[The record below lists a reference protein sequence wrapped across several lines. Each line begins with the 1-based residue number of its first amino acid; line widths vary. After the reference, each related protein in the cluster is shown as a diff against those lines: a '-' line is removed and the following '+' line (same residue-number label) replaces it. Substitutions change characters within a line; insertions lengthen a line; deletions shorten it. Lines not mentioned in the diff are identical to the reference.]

1 MSSCSISSTV
11 LAWLQK
17 ELLLYTELLLIP
29 AMSNVSIEE
38 EEDTWQPKALLC
50 LAHHF
55 FPDALPDL
63 IDQLES
69 PSTSQHLTTSYNI
82 FEQHLKVLPAT
93 TWIGYLKD
101 IEAAIVENQQLPTE
115 DTLRDLHIGSTDLPD
130 QMVDKQ
136 LNLVMVSLNRLFHQ
150 LVDLSIREGLS
161 TSTRSPS
168 PHITNTVDELLLTT
182 TTTDLAIKNRP
193 LEDIPCMTLD
203 EILVALRTLESRDL
217 SHLKQ
222 CIDSLPTC
230 LKSHPNLAVRISAID
245 ATHAA
250 LHLQLHKGDMLRTTI
265 QFTSSAASIR
275 NELEFIQA
283 KMLKTTTT
291 DVGIQDLESR
301 SKAAGTAIGHLGY
314 KFKELFGS
322 DTVCLQEYSFLRDKY
337 DLICSWVD
345 DVRVWFVEAERIR
358 SWIEQRIHLL
368 EAKPNMNALEE
379 VELDYEVL
387 SIDQLNM
394 EQQGLERQVEVF
406 DKEDMT
412 RLRAHVKALTGGN
425 KDLSP
430 ADTTT
435 IEITFTTLM
444 TLDRLMH
451 LLRRHSYELQMLTLR
466 MYWEKEYDMSV
477 TWVRTTG
484 ENVRLFVQQKAR
496 WRPPTTTV
504 DDDDSEEKKLLEKNE
519 IINSLI
525 DFEKQSS
532 VFDQGQFTATV
543 NMYQDLDDACNIE
556 LPSHLESRQV
566 AIEEAFE
573 ELTNR
578 ISFARQV
585 VEQYLVVTDFLD
597 RADKLKYEGDSL
609 RQDITL
615 AAEQHGAQSTTG
627 GNTDFSEKVSLF
639 QENAVRLVTSVASRV
654 PYPEASH
661 PTDEQGNDDANE
673 VIRMVIG
680 ARKSALVLFGEAL
693 DHSLGSYRRALQ
705 LQKRAKQLQDEIVR
719 LQSWVDERMRSIK
732 KSKVDVFVGKCALD
746 ETDLARLNKE
756 RDGQVAKM
764 KGIKENDIKKLSDNI
779 QGLQTASAQP
789 PTNVNTAALV
799 GTLNED
805 MVGLEDQLVVLNDAL
820 QVHSLCL
827 DILGKRIS
835 WETQHAKT
843 TLWISNMTFSVWEF
857 ISRKAQWR
865 SDMEL
870 DLDRQSIQLEFDLMQ
885 TKVQEFYHD
894 QLKPVDQTF
903 TELANG
909 FLIILSSANIDTN
922 QAQDNITPEHVQ
934 RRQDTLDQS
943 YHNLCDLIEFS
954 KDVLQQHTALTRFS
968 AQVSTLGDTGRQ
980 LISDIQE
987 ANDTVMKLIDMDAR
1001 REHFVSSVK
1010 EFSQD
1015 VIQVWM
1021 QCGSQLPYPQCPED
1035 ARATRPST
1043 NDDEISTE
1051 VATIIFKNY
1060 TELQDLVK
1068 RMSDLLQHLDVSI
1081 VYRMKLETW
1090 CKDSDA
1096 FDEDVK
1102 QLTKDIDTVYSFDLS
1117 TGIVESTTNAQQ
1129 QVVHVRTYLDKSKSF
1144 EGHVTQLKTEKF
1156 QPLLRDL
1163 DELKCAVESDD
1174 QVKSVIDPA
1183 VTQAT
1188 MIALESSWQELN
1200 NRVASF
1206 KNQANACHHRMD
1218 WESVWNSQ
1226 WSQVNRIQDQ
1236 VREWMNEKNLWISSA
1251 QGDLDT
1257 LISRIQVSDTCL
1269 NQLQENVGP
1278 LKTAFD
1284 DMMTSYKSCDMVYT
1298 TLLEAKQDDLD
1309 KLFAKVLDLV
1319 ATQVSEIQLLK
1330 QRHDWEAQVDQ
1341 ELKACNEKTLEIE
1354 SFIRTSARWAPS
1366 SLDLDLKSGPSV
1378 DAQVTAL
1385 SGLLENLS
1393 NLQTKNPVLLQ
1404 SELIYKRKAG
1414 LEATMHRV
1422 QEHVNFV
1429 DQVLEQRDM
1438 IVHRLTK
1445 VSQLETLAESIKS
1458 GFLASDKVYGQ
1469 EQEDLQDYNSRV
1481 SQLES
1486 SMAYPVRHYR
1496 DHDAQ
1501 CREEDE
1507 AHNTVMT
1514 DMLNDRRSRL
1524 DELGSSLESI
1534 LKSKERLSH
1543 CKAAEETYM
1552 SEANAVKEWMEA
1564 KSLQLGN
1571 LEPGSSQDVQ
1581 ELRVAVNAIGAV
1593 QSAATTY
1600 ASSVQALKESANQCV
1615 IMIQQQGDD
1624 EDILARIQATQ
1635 LNINASWKD
1644 LVQKIDGTKT
1654 RLSSLLRH
1662 REYVVCVES
1671 FQKKCQSF
1679 TSAVTALD
1687 LEDVTED
1694 VSNQWQN
1701 DIEMLSS
1708 TFIEQI
1714 KSRLTEEKAKQ
1725 EGDVSSDLVQ
1735 EMSDRYTLVLEEFE
1749 TFKALVAEKTVDA
1762 NHDRLKKNYFSGA
1775 DEVDACM
1782 AMTRDALDTA
1792 CRRIIYGK
1800 SVQDDQATV
1809 DQVTESYQT
1818 LCEVFEKHHE
1828 TYDEQRSFYRFLQ
1841 LNKVSGLSQ
1850 VDSRQ
1855 QDLEQR
1861 WKQLKQDVTNDK
1873 QHADNVSQW
1882 FDLHAKLNEM
1892 QSESL
1897 SGIFTRLENMEM
1909 EEVMP
1914 GFLEQDASLLKLLE
1928 SRLFACWD
1936 TAAGLTDDGNLA
1948 CFQTRY
1954 DELQDDL
1961 KRATGLL
1968 SEKKNDAQQHVDF
1981 VVCQKQLQE
1990 VQDAVELVTKDVN
2003 QNLDTLVVEENSSKY
2018 LEQLFRS
2025 LSSSLPDT
2033 EAQQKKIL
2041 AQATALQEVLSTLQS
2056 KYIGTDD
2063 RAGSIQSAIDV
2074 SINSLNKTLETEQS
2088 TNDMLR
2094 RVLGHAKS
2102 AENISTW
2109 VENCHTATVQVLGDH
2124 LDESEASLELSSLE
2138 QKLVEFENV
2147 IDSFKELSKSLLSVQ
2162 QSGHQVVSK
2171 LVEAVKKSSEEID
2184 AKWAAALDE
2193 FKDVEATVQ
2202 TITRGTAIARKIK
2215 NIMGMVGETREYVNG
2230 FKLFDSD
2237 DTCSVHTTDIS
2248 ISSDIG
2254 DTQTSSSDVGD
2265 TQASDTQA
2273 SSDDEK
2279 TAIEVEV
2286 EGKSSSEEKKPEI
2299 VKENQPLLTMLR
2311 QFEVENIQC
2320 NLQTMESDIKPQIE
2334 SEMKQLDTMISEVQD
2349 IDSMFIRQHEEV
2361 QESVDSLFQLFTT
2374 KYAEL
2379 DKAMDIGKY
2388 LTLADDIEILQ
2399 SSLEEALSKSAPH
2412 HATLIGSSFSRTD
2425 LHAKLIELDARFN
2438 YYEKKIVQNMTNAKQ
2453 QASVVIDKQDTEGQ
2467 LVSTHLKEMER
2478 KWALIKKQF
2487 KARKIELSRT
2497 IDTSVDPHDQHAR
2510 IRKSSLPTRKAS
2522 SILRDRAD
2530 SSLTRQRLSPTASS
2544 SSNSSKGSVNRLNT
2558 NRSTGRYLAPPLQ
2571 HQPSK
2576 SATHVKPK
2584 AARVTVPKPPLNSYV
2599 ADPHNDLDIEIGRI
2613 VNETPYRV
2621 KVKMVPGEVGRYW
2634 FGNLNPKLAYC
2645 RVLKSKMVMVRVGGG
2660 WTELS
2665 QFLRD
2670 HALLEGDFIPRRRR
2684 NNRTKMIPEEDEP
2697 KSPTIQEGFI
2707 ETRRDFGRQQQRQ
2720 QQRSVSPQNRSSTT
2734 TNSSR
2739 SSNSNQPT
2747 GSPSRSAS
2755 TNTAGYKDGD
2765 KFIAVDHNGNQL
2777 EVKMTKV
2784 VDVGGS
2790 MSSST
2795 ANTNDYTRR
2804 RMARR
2809 KEKSETITNNPL
2821 VTTRVKPPPTPPPTS
2836 TTKVTP
2842 VPTTKNTTKN
2852 TNVKTNSKNT
2862 TQNNS

>member
-1 MSSCSISSTV
+1 M
-11 LAWLQK
+11 
-17 ELLLYTELLLIP
+17 
-29 AMSNVSIEE
+29 
-38 EEDTWQPKALLC
+38 
-50 LAHHF
+50 
-55 FPDALPDL
+55 
-63 IDQLES
+63 
-69 PSTSQHLTTSYNI
+69 
-82 FEQHLKVLPAT
+82 
-93 TWIGYLKD
+93 
-101 IEAAIVENQQLPTE
+101 
-115 DTLRDLHIGSTDLPD
+115 
-130 QMVDKQ
+130 
-136 LNLVMVSLNRLFHQ
+136 
-150 LVDLSIREGLS
+150 
-161 TSTRSPS
+161 
-168 PHITNTVDELLLTT
+168 
-182 TTTDLAIKNRP
+182 
-193 LEDIPCMTLD
+193 
-203 EILVALRTLESRDL
+203 
-217 SHLKQ
+217 
-222 CIDSLPTC
+222 
-230 LKSHPNLAVRISAID
+230 
-245 ATHAA
+245 
-250 LHLQLHKGDMLRTTI
+250 
-265 QFTSSAASIR
+265 
-275 NELEFIQA
+275 
-283 KMLKTTTT
+283 
-291 DVGIQDLESR
+291 
-301 SKAAGTAIGHLGY
+301 
-314 KFKELFGS
+314 
-322 DTVCLQEYSFLRDKY
+322 
-337 DLICSWVD
+337 
-345 DVRVWFVEAERIR
+345 
-358 SWIEQRIHLL
+358 
-368 EAKPNMNALEE
+368 
-379 VELDYEVL
+379 
-387 SIDQLNM
+387 
-394 EQQGLERQVEVF
+394 
-406 DKEDMT
+406 
-412 RLRAHVKALTGGN
+412 
-425 KDLSP
+425 
-430 ADTTT
+430 
-435 IEITFTTLM
+435 
-444 TLDRLMH
+444 
-451 LLRRHSYELQMLTLR
+451 
-466 MYWEKEYDMSV
+466 
-477 TWVRTTG
+477 
-484 ENVRLFVQQKAR
+484 
-496 WRPPTTTV
+496 
-504 DDDDSEEKKLLEKNE
+504 
-519 IINSLI
+519 
-525 DFEKQSS
+525 
-532 VFDQGQFTATV
+532 
-543 NMYQDLDDACNIE
+543 
-556 LPSHLESRQV
+556 
-566 AIEEAFE
+566 
-573 ELTNR
+573 
-578 ISFARQV
+578 
-585 VEQYLVVTDFLD
+585 
-597 RADKLKYEGDSL
+597 
-609 RQDITL
+609 
-615 AAEQHGAQSTTG
+615 
-627 GNTDFSEKVSLF
+627 
-639 QENAVRLVTSVASRV
+639 
-654 PYPEASH
+654 
-661 PTDEQGNDDANE
+661 
-673 VIRMVIG
+673 
-680 ARKSALVLFGEAL
+680 
-693 DHSLGSYRRALQ
+693 
-705 LQKRAKQLQDEIVR
+705 
-719 LQSWVDERMRSIK
+719 
-732 KSKVDVFVGKCALD
+732 
-746 ETDLARLNKE
+746 
-756 RDGQVAKM
+756 
-764 KGIKENDIKKLSDNI
+764 
-779 QGLQTASAQP
+779 
-789 PTNVNTAALV
+789 
-799 GTLNED
+799 
-805 MVGLEDQLVVLNDAL
+805 
-820 QVHSLCL
+820 
-827 DILGKRIS
+827 
-835 WETQHAKT
+835 
-843 TLWISNMTFSVWEF
+843 
-857 ISRKAQWR
+857 
-865 SDMEL
+865 
-870 DLDRQSIQLEFDLMQ
+870 
-885 TKVQEFYHD
+885 
-894 QLKPVDQTF
+894 
-903 TELANG
+903 
-909 FLIILSSANIDTN
+909 
-922 QAQDNITPEHVQ
+922 
-934 RRQDTLDQS
+934 DQS

-954 KDVLQQHTALTRFS
+954 KDVLQQHTALTGFS
-968 AQVSTLGDTGRQ
+968 TQVSTLGDKGRQ

-987 ANDTVMKLIDMDAR
+987 ANDTVMRLVDADTR
-1001 REHFVSSVK
+1001 REQFVSSVK

-1068 RMSDLLQHLDVSI
+1068 RMTDLLQRLDVSM
-1081 VYRMKLETW
+1081 VYRVKLETW
-1090 CKDSDA
+1090 CKHSDE

-1117 TGIVESTTNAQQ
+1117 TGIVESNAQQ
-1129 QVVHVRTYLDKSKSF
+1129 QVHVQTYLDKSKSF
-1144 EGHVTQLKTEKF
+1144 EGHVTQLKTEKYL
-1156 QPLLRDL
+1156 PLLLDL

-1174 QVKSVIDPA
+1174 QVKSVVDPA

-1200 NRVASF
+1200 DRVASF
-1206 KNQANACHHRMD
+1206 RNQANACHHRMD
-1218 WESVWNSQ
+1218 WESVWNQQ
-1226 WSQVNRIQDQ
+1226 WSQVNRVQDQ

-1257 LISRIQVSDTCL
+1257 LISRIQGSDTCL
-1269 NQLQENVGP
+1269 NKLQEKVGP
-1278 LKTAFD
+1278 LKAAFE

-1298 TLLEAKQDDLD
+1298 TSLETKQDELD
-1309 KLFAKVLDLV
+1309 KLFSKLQDLV

-1330 QRHDWEAQVDQ
+1330 QRHEWEAQADQ
-1341 ELKACNEKTLEIE
+1341 ELKACNEKALEIE
-1354 SFIRTSARWAPS
+1354 SFIRTSARWTP
-1366 SLDLDLKSGPSV
+1366 SLDSDVQSRRRPCV
-1378 DAQVTAL
+1378 DTQVNAL
-1385 SGLLENLS
+1385 SVLLQNLS

-1414 LEATMHRV
+1414 LEATMDRV

-1429 DQVLEQRDM
+1429 DQVLQQRDM
-1438 IVHRLTK
+1438 IVNRLTK
-1445 VSQLETLAESIKS
+1445 VSELERLAESIKS

-1469 EQEDLQDYNSRV
+1469 EQEDLQEYNLRV

-1501 CREEDE
+1501 CREEDV

-1514 DMLNDRRSRL
+1514 NMLNDRRSRL

-1534 LKSKERLSH
+1534 LKSKERLSR

-1564 KSLQLGN
+1564 KSLQLSN
-1571 LEPGSSQDVQ
+1571 LEPGSQDDVQ
-1581 ELRVAVNAIGAV
+1581 ELRVAVNAIGAL

-1635 LNINASWKD
+1635 LNINATWKD
-1644 LVQKIDGTKT
+1644 LVQRIDSAKT
-1654 RLSSLLRH
+1654 RLSSLLRS

-1671 FQKKCQSF
+1671 FQQQRQSF
-1679 TSAVTALD
+1679 TSVITALD
-1687 LEDVTED
+1687 LADVTED

-1725 EGDVSSDLVQ
+1725 EDDAASDLVQ
-1735 EMSDRYTLVLEEFE
+1735 EMSDRYALVLEEFE
-1749 TFKALVAEKTVDA
+1749 AFKALVAEKTVDA
-1762 NHDRLKKNYFSGA
+1762 NHDRLKKDYFSGA

-1782 AMTRDALDTA
+1782 AKTRDALDSA

-1800 SVQDDQATV
+1800 SAQDDQATV

-1818 LCEVFEKHHE
+1818 LCDVFEKHHE

-1850 VDSRQ
+1850 VDVRQ

-1873 QHADNVSQW
+1873 QHADSVSQW

-1892 QSESL
+1892 QSDSL
-1897 SGIFTRLENMEM
+1897 SGIFTRLESMEM
-1909 EEVMP
+1909 DEVMP
-1914 GFLEQDASLLKLLE
+1914 TFLEQDASLLKLLE
-1928 SRLFACWD
+1928 SRLSACWD
-1936 TAAGLTDDGNLA
+1936 TAAGLTDGGNLA

-1954 DELQDDL
+1954 DDLQDDL
-1961 KRATGLL
+1961 KRATSLL
-1968 SEKKNDAQQHVDF
+1968 RGKKNDAQQHVDF
-1981 VVCQKQLQE
+1981 VACQKQLQE
-1990 VQDAVELVTKDVN
+1990 VQDAVELVTKNVN
-2003 QNLDTLVVEENSSKY
+2003 QGLDTLVVEENSSKY

-2025 LSSSLPDT
+2025 FSSSLSGT
-2033 EAQQKKIL
+2033 ESQQKKIL
-2041 AQATALQEVLSTLQS
+2041 AQATALQEVLSNLQS
-2056 KYIGTDD
+2056 KYTGTDD
-2063 RAGSIQSAIDV
+2063 HAGSIQSAIDV
-2074 SINSLNKTLETEQS
+2074 SIDSINKTLETEQS
-2088 TNDMLR
+2088 ANDMLR

-2109 VENCHTATVQVLGDH
+2109 VENCHTATVQVLGDR

-2138 QKLVEFENV
+2138 QKLVEFESV
-2147 IDSFKELSKSLLSVQ
+2147 IDSFKELSKNLLLIQGNHLVM
-2162 QSGHQVVSK
+2162 SK
-2171 LVEAVKKSSEEID
+2171 LVEVVKKNSEGID
-2184 AKWAAALDE
+2184 AKWAASLDE

-2202 TITRGTAIARKIK
+2202 KTTRGAAIARKLK

-2248 ISSDIG
+2248 VSSDIG
-2254 DTQTSSSDVGD
+2254 DTQTSSSDIGD
-2265 TQASDTQA
+2265 AQASDTQA

-2286 EGKSSSEEKKPEI
+2286 EDKSSGEEKKSEI

-2311 QFEVENIQC
+2311 QFEVESIQR
-2320 NLQTMESDIKPQIE
+2320 NLKTMESDIKPQIE

-2349 IDSMFIRQHEEV
+2349 IDSMFIRQHGEV

-2374 KYAEL
+2374 KYVDL

-2388 LTLADDIEILQ
+2388 LTLADDIELLQ
-2399 SSLEEALSKSAPH
+2399 SSLEEAVSKSAPH

-2438 YYEKKIVQNMTNAKQ
+2438 YYEKKIVQNMTNAKL
-2453 QASVVIDKQDTEGQ
+2453 QASVVIDKQDAESP
-2467 LVSTHLKEMER
+2467 LVSSHLKEMEQ

-2487 KARKIELSRT
+2487 KTRKIELSRT

-2544 SSNSSKGSVNRLNT
+2544 SSNSSKGSVNRLNP

-2599 ADPHNDLDIEIGRI
+2599 ADPDNDLDIEIGRI

-2670 HALLEGDFIPRRRR
+2670 HALLEGDFIPRSRR
-2684 NNRTKMIPEEDEP
+2684 NNRAKMIPEEDEP

-2707 ETRRDFGRQQQRQ
+2707 ETRRDFGRHQQRQQ

-2747 GSPSRSAS
+2747 GSPSHSAS

-2777 EVKMTKV
+2777 EVKMRKV
-2784 VDVGGS
+2784 VDVGRN

-2809 KEKSETITNNPL
+2809 KEKSETTSNPS
-2821 VTTRVKPPPTPPPTS
+2821 VTTRVTPPPPPPPTS
-2836 TTKVTP
+2836 TTKVNP
-2842 VPTTKNTTKN
+2842 VTTTKNTTKN
-2852 TNVKTNSKNT
+2852 ANVKTNSKNT
-2862 TQNNS
+2862 THNNSSS

>member
-1 MSSCSISSTV
+1 MSD
-11 LAWLQK
+11 
-17 ELLLYTELLLIP
+17 
-29 AMSNVSIEE
+29 VSIEDE
-38 EEDTWQPKALLC
+38 TWQPKALLC

-63 IDQLES
+63 VVQLES
-69 PSTSQHLTTSYNI
+69 SPHLTTSYNI
-82 FEQHLKVLPAT
+82 FEQHLKVLPAAKSD
-93 TWIGYLKD
+93 WICYLKD

-115 DTLRDLHIGSTDLPD
+115 DTLRDLHIGSTNLPD
-130 QMVDKQ
+130 QMLDKQ
-136 LNLVMVSLNRLFHQ
+136 LNQVMVSLNRLFQQ

-161 TSTRSPS
+161 SSTRSPS
-168 PHITNTVDELLLTT
+168 PHITNAVEEILMTELP
-182 TTTDLAIKNRP
+182 IKNRP

-203 EILVALRTLESRDL
+203 EISVALHTLESRDL
-217 SHLKQ
+217 SQLKQ

-250 LHLQLHKGDMLRTTI
+250 LHLQLHKGNMMRTTI

-291 DVGIQDLESR
+291 DVGIQDLETR
-301 SKAAGTAIGHLGY
+301 SKAAGTAIDHLGY

-322 DTVCLQEYSFLRDKY
+322 DTVCLQEYNFLRDKFN
-337 DLICSWVD
+337 LICSWVD

-358 SWIEQRIHLL
+358 AWIEQRIHLL

-387 SIDQLNM
+387 SIDQLNS
-394 EQQGLERQVEVF
+394 EQQGLEGQVEAF
-406 DKEDMT
+406 DKEDMA

-466 MYWEKEYDMSV
+466 MYWEQEYDVSV
-477 TWVRTTG
+477 TWVRNTG

-496 WRPPTTTV
+496 WRPPPLSEY
-504 DDDDSEEKKLLEKNE
+504 DSEEKKRQEKNE

-525 DFEKQSS
+525 DFEKQIS

-573 ELTNR
+573 ELSNR

-597 RADKLKYEGDSL
+597 RADKLKYEGDNL
-609 RQDITL
+609 RQDITV
-615 AAEQHGAQSTTG
+615 AAEQHGAQSS
-627 GNTDFSEKVSLF
+627 GNTDFGEKVSLF

-693 DHSLGSYRRALQ
+693 DHSLASYRRALQ

-789 PTNVNTAALV
+789 PTNLNTVALV
-799 GTLNED
+799 GTLNEG

-835 WETQHAKT
+835 WETQHSKT

-865 SDMEL
+865 TDMEL

-885 TKVQEFYHD
+885 NKVQEFYND

-909 FLIILSSANIDTN
+909 FLIILNSTNIDTN

-954 KDVLQQHTALTRFS
+954 KDVLQQHTALTDFS
-968 AQVSTLGDTGRQ
+968 TQVSTLGDKGRQ

-987 ANDTVMKLIDMDAR
+987 ANDVVMKLIDVDAR
-1001 REHFVSSVK
+1001 REQFVSNVK

-1015 VIQVWM
+1015 VVQVWM
-1021 QCGSQLPYPQCPED
+1021 QCGSQLPYPQCSED

-1051 VATIIFKNY
+1051 VATIIYKNY

-1068 RMSDLLQHLDVSI
+1068 RMTDLLQRLDVSI
-1081 VYRMKLETW
+1081 VYRLKLETW
-1090 CKDSDA
+1090 CKNSDE
-1096 FDEDVK
+1096 FDDDVK
-1102 QLTKDIDTVYSFDLS
+1102 QLTQEIDTVYSFDLS
-1117 TGIVESTTNAQQ
+1117 TGVVESNTQ
-1129 QVVHVRTYLDKSKSF
+1129 QVHMQTYLDKSKSF
-1144 EGHVTQLKTEKF
+1144 EGHVMQLKTEKY
-1156 QPLLRDL
+1156 QPLLHDL
-1163 DELKCAVESDD
+1163 DELKCAVESDE

-1200 NRVASF
+1200 DRVASF
-1206 KNQANACHHRMD
+1206 QNQANACHHRMN
-1218 WESVWNSQ
+1218 WESVWNDQ

-1251 QGDLDT
+1251 QGDLDD
-1257 LISRIQVSDTCL
+1257 LISRIQVSDTSL
-1269 NQLQENVGP
+1269 NQLQEKVGP
-1278 LKTAFD
+1278 LKNAFD
-1284 DMMTSYKSCDMVYT
+1284 NMMASYKSCDMVYT
-1298 TLLEAKQDDLD
+1298 TSLETKQDDLD
-1309 KLFAKVLDLV
+1309 KLFSKLLDLV

-1341 ELKACNEKTLEIE
+1341 ELKACNEKALEIE
-1354 SFIRTSARWAPS
+1354 SFIRNSARWAPS
-1366 SLDLDLKSGPSV
+1366 LDLDLKCHPSV
-1378 DAQVTAL
+1378 DTQVNAL
-1385 SGLLENLS
+1385 SVLLENIS
-1393 NLQTKNPVLLQ
+1393 NLQTKNPALLQ

-1414 LEATMHRV
+1414 LEATMDRV

-1429 DQVLEQRDM
+1429 DQVLEQRNM

-1445 VSQLETLAESIKS
+1445 VSELESLAESIKA
-1458 GFLASDKVYGQ
+1458 GFLASDEVYGQ
-1469 EQEDLQDYNSRV
+1469 EQENLQEYNLRV

-1486 SMAYPVRHYR
+1486 SMSYPVRHYR

-1501 CREEDE
+1501 CREEDV

-1534 LKSKERLSH
+1534 LKSKERLSR

-1564 KSLQLGN
+1564 KYLQLSN
-1571 LEPGSSQDVQ
+1571 LEPGSQDVH
-1581 ELRVAVNAIGAV
+1581 ELRAAVNAIGAL

-1600 ASSVQALKESANQCV
+1600 TSSVQALKESANQCV

-1635 LNINASWKD
+1635 LNINSSWKD
-1644 LVQKIDGTKT
+1644 LVQKIDSTKI

-1662 REYVVCVES
+1662 REYVACVES
-1671 FQKKCQSF
+1671 FKQQCQSF
-1679 TSAVTALD
+1679 TSAVTELD
-1687 LEDVTED
+1687 LADVTED
-1694 VSNQWQN
+1694 VSNQWQS

-1725 EGDVSSDLVQ
+1725 EEDVSSDLVQ

-1762 NHDRLKKNYFSGA
+1762 NHDRLKKDYFSGA

-1782 AMTRDALDTA
+1782 AKTRDALDSA
-1792 CRRIIYGK
+1792 CRHIIYGK

-1818 LCEVFEKHHE
+1818 ICDVFEKHHE

-1850 VDSRQ
+1850 VDVRQ

-1873 QHADNVSQW
+1873 QHADSVSQW

-1897 SGIFTRLENMEM
+1897 SCIFTRLEDMEM
-1909 EEVMP
+1909 DEVMP

-1928 SRLFACWD
+1928 SRLSACWD
-1936 TAAGLTDDGNLA
+1936 TAVGLIDGGNLV

-1981 VVCQKQLQE
+1981 VACQKQLQE

-2003 QNLDTLVVEENSSKY
+2003 QGLDTLVVEENSSKY

-2025 LSSSLPDT
+2025 FSSSLSGT

-2041 AQATALQEVLSTLQS
+2041 GQATALQEVLSGLQS
-2056 KYIGTDD
+2056 KYTGTDD
-2063 RAGSIQSAIDV
+2063 HARSIQSSIDV
-2074 SINSLNKTLETEQS
+2074 SVNSLNKALETEQY

-2109 VENCHTATVQVLGDH
+2109 IENCHTATAQVLGDH
-2124 LDESEASLELSSLE
+2124 LDESEASFELSSLE
-2138 QKLVEFENV
+2138 QKLGEFENV
-2147 IDSFKELSKSLLSVQ
+2147 IDSFKELSKNLLLIQ
-2162 QSGHQVVSK
+2162 DDHQVVSK
-2171 LVEAVKKSSEEID
+2171 LVEVVKKNSEGID
-2184 AKWAAALDE
+2184 AKWAVTQDE

-2202 TITRGTAIARKIK
+2202 KTTRGAAIARKIK
-2215 NIMGMVGETREYVNG
+2215 NIMGMVGETREYING

-2248 ISSDIG
+2248 VSSDIG
-2254 DTQTSSSDVGD
+2254 DTQTSSSDIGD

-2279 TAIEVEV
+2279 TAIELEV
-2286 EGKSSSEEKKPEI
+2286 EEKSSSEEKKSEI

-2311 QFEVENIQC
+2311 QFEVENIQR

-2334 SEMKQLDTMISEVQD
+2334 SEMKELSTMISEIQD
-2349 IDSMFIRQHEEV
+2349 IDSMFIRQHEEI
-2361 QESVDSLFQLFTT
+2361 QESVGSLFQLFSI
-2374 KYAEL
+2374 KYTEL

-2399 SSLEEALSKSAPH
+2399 SSLEEAVSKSAPH

-2425 LHAKLIELDARFN
+2425 LHAKQIELEARFN
-2438 YYEKKIVQNMTNAKQ
+2438 YYEKKIVQNMTSAKQ
-2453 QASVVIDKQDTEGQ
+2453 QASVVVDKQDTESQ
-2467 LVSTHLKEMER
+2467 LVSTHLKEMEQ

-2487 KARKIELSRT
+2487 KTRKIELSRT
-2497 IDTSVDPHDQHAR
+2497 IDTSVDPHDHHAR

-2522 SILRDRAD
+2522 SILRERAD

-2544 SSNSSKGSVNRLNT
+2544 SSNSSKGSVNRLNP

-2584 AARVTVPKPPLNSYV
+2584 AARVTTPKPPLNSYV
-2599 ADPHNDLDIEIGRI
+2599 ADPDNDLDIEIGRI

-2670 HALLEGDFIPRRRR
+2670 HALLEGDFIPRSRR
-2684 NNRTKMIPEEDEP
+2684 NNRAKMIPEEDEP

-2707 ETRRDFGRQQQRQ
+2707 ETRRDFGRHQQKQ

-2747 GSPSRSAS
+2747 GSPSHSAS

-2777 EVKMTKV
+2777 EVKMRKV
-2784 VDVGGS
+2784 VDVGRN

-2809 KEKSETITNNPL
+2809 KEKSETISNPS
-2821 VTTRVKPPPTPPPTS
+2821 VTTRVTPPPPTT
-2836 TTKVTP
+2836 TTKVNP
-2842 VPTTKNTTKN
+2842 VTTTKNTTKN

-2862 TQNNS
+2862 THNNSSS